1 MTVMAAPRGWAP
13 VELAEV
19 RDFTQEKKFD
29 LVWMPGIRPEETNR
43 HNRLPEPAYYHAVRD
58 LLDSENRQTFYQNYP
73 FSITPPHDNRPF
85 FFHFFRWGQAPELLA
100 TLGRTWQP
108 FGGSGYFVL
117 LALLALVITLS
128 IGLIITPLF
137 FLKRG
142 RSTSSTGSK
151 TQWQA
156 LAYFTFLGLAFLFVE
171 IPLIQRW
178 ILLLGHPTYAFTVVV
193 LAVLALSG
201 LGSALARSAWLP
213 KRMAFLGLVLLALLT
228 PWLAARLPGAILGW
242 PFFARAILAVLS
254 LAPLAIL
261 MGMPFPLGLAWLER
275 NAPDLV
281 PWAWAVNGCAS
292 VVAAVLAAILALS
305 YGFTVVLL
313 LGAAA
318 YAGAFGVLGIRLG
331 SESAG

>member
-1 MTVMAAPRGWAP
+1 M
-13 VELAEV
+13 L
-19 RDFTQEKKFD
+19 
-29 LVWMPGIRPEETNR
+29 
-43 HNRLPEPAYYHAVRD
+43 
-58 LLDSENRQTFYQNYP
+58 
-73 FSITPPHDNRPF
+73 
-85 FFHFFRWGQAPELLA
+85 
-100 TLGRTWQP
+100 
-108 FGGSGYFVL
+108 
-117 LALLALVITLS
+117 
-128 IGLIITPLF
+128 
-137 FLKRG
+137 
-142 RSTSSTGSK
+142 
-151 TQWQA
+151 
-156 LAYFTFLGLAFLFVE
+156 VE

-213 KRMAFLGLVLLALLT
+213 RRMAFLGLVLLALLA